1 MKIELLYNKSKTA
14 KNFLAFGGIASALAA
29 SACCILP
36 LILFVLGIGGAWV
49 SYLTALHPF
58 RPYFIA
64 SAILFVG
71 IGFYRIYSKPKTEE
85 CAVDSFCARPHS
97 HRINKIALWTAA
109 VLVGLAALWPYI
121 APFLLEWI
129 G

>member
-1 MKIELLYNKSKTA
+1 MKSKTA
-14 KNFLAFGGIASALAA
+14 KNFLTFGGIAAALGA

-36 LILFVLGIGGAWV
+36 LVLFALGIGGAWV

-64 SAILFVG
+64 AAVLFVG
-71 IGFYRIYSKPKTEE
+71 IGFYKIYSKPKAEE
-85 CAVDSFCARPHS
+85 CIEGSFCARPDS
-97 HRINKIALWTAA
+97 DRINKIALWAAA

-121 APFLLEWI
+121 APPLLEWL